1 MPQLETD
8 AEPRPVSGK
17 RVKAASRAS
26 GSAPA
31 LALTRD
37 PGAATVKQG
46 GKKRS
51 TSNTV
56 AEPAAERPAQDE
68 GGRVILPHTTTSF
81 GFRSIACSTRA
92 RSGPRLRISPV
103 AATTE

>member
-8 AEPRPVSGK
+8 AEPRPASGK

-37 PGAATVKQG
+37 PGVATVKKG

-56 AEPAAERPAQDE
+56 AEQGAERPCRRRQAPSAQQ
-68 GGRVILPHTTTSF
+68 RPASA
-81 GFRSIACSTRA
+81 S
-92 RSGPRLRISPV
+92 PR
-103 AATTE
+103 

>member
-1 MPQLETD
+1 MLQLETD
-8 AEPRPVSGK
+8 AEPRPASGK

-37 PGAATVKQG
+37 PGVATVKKG

-56 AEPAAERPAQDE
+56 AEPGSERPCRMRQA
-68 GGRVILPHTTTSF
+68 PS
-81 GFRSIACSTRA
+81 ARA
-92 RSGPRLRISPV
+92 RRGAASLRQAQGRLFDTALRAGSR
-103 AATTE
+103 